1 MMRAKELSRPVGVM
15 SPLDRTNGGA
25 DNAFG
30 RHEPRLGSLK
40 PANTA
45 LVGVMLRMILPA
57 DVESEECFG
66 EAPGGVLLPEEEK
79 IIAHAV
85 EVRRREYAAVRS
97 CARACLGRLGYA
109 PVPILPGV
117 GGAPTWPAGVRG
129 SMTHCAGYAA
139 AAVGRLSRISA
150 IGIDAE
156 PDAPLPDGVLDLVA
170 TPAEQDRLAATR
182 LELDSPNWDRLLFS
196 AKEAVYKAWFPLTG
210 EWLDGREAEILFDP
224 QDGTF
229 TALLSRDGLIVD
241 GCPVRRLHG
250 RWVRKRGILVTAVVL
265 GSA

>member
-1 MMRAKELSRPVGVM
+1 
-15 SPLDRTNGGA
+15 
-25 DNAFG
+25 
-30 RHEPRLGSLK
+30 
-40 PANTA
+40 
-45 LVGVMLRMILPA
+45 LVGIMLGMILPA

-66 EAPGGVLLPEEEK
+66 ETAGGHLFPEEEG

-97 CARACLGRLGYA
+97 CARACLWRLGY
-109 PVPILPGV
+109 PRVPILPGV
-117 GGAPTWPAGVRG
+117 GGAPTWPAGVQG

-139 AAVGRLSRISA
+139 AAVGPVARISA

-170 TPAEQDRLAATR
+170 TPAERDRLAVTQPKP
-182 LELDSPNWDRLLFS
+182 DGPNWDRLLFS
-196 AKEAVYKAWFPLTG
+196 AKEAVYKAWFPQVH
-210 EWLDGREAEILFDP
+210 EWLDHQQAEILINP

-229 TALLSRDGLIVD
+229 AALLSRDGLTVD
-241 GCPVRRLHG
+241 RRQVRRLHG
-250 RWVRKRGILVTAVVL
+250 RWMQKRGILMTAVVL